1 MRLEPLCA
9 FDLQYTSDVHLVR
22 PHGNGAEV
30 VFNNAVCVG
39 EGVISA
45 ETLTMHLE
53 VFQCL
58 SEI

>member
-1 MRLEPLCA
+1 
-9 FDLQYTSDVHLVR
+9 
-22 PHGNGAEV
+22 V

-45 ETLTMHLE
+45 ETLTKHLE
-53 VFQCL
+53 VFRCL